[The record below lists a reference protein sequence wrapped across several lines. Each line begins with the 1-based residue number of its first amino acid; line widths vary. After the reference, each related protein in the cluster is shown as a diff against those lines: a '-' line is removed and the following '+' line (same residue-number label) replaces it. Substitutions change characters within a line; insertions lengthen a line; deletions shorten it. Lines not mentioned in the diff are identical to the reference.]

1 MALSISISSAADLR
15 AIERARRSL
24 DQFADN
30 ADTNANRLRNFG
42 SGLQN
47 VGKRL
52 TMFSAAAAAGL
63 GVFAKGAIDAAQEA
77 EVASNRLDAIAKSM
91 GFLGPVLGGTTNRLQ
106 DFASSLQSTIAVE
119 DETIMA
125 TQSLLLTF
133 SEVGKTA
140 GEAGGAFDR
149 ATKAAFDLSA
159 AGFGSADSAAKM
171 LGKALQDPIKGI
183 TALSRAGVTFT
194 AAQKEQIQGF
204 IDSGQAAK
212 AQEMILR
219 EVERQVSGTAAATAT
234 GGAKMKIA
242 FGEVQEQLGTALLPV
257 FQQFTQFMLDR
268 GIPAIQGLVDKF
280 LALSPQMKG
289 VIAAAGGLL
298 LALGP
303 LLMVAGTLV
312 KALAGLGPA
321 LAAVKAGLLGVGP
334 LMAALGAA
342 AGPVLLVVGAV
353 VALGAGFVALYRY
366 SEPVQKAVSYL
377 VKQFELMA
385 QTVGVAL
392 VDAFRSILGGGDG
405 LRSFGDVMRN
415 LGDRVAPVVTKAIQ
429 FVASGMDDLGV
440 VIRFQIKVFETLVKV
455 FTMVSEIVRVTLFNA
470 FELLVDTFNNTIKNV
485 DLLLKKMGPFGEFL
499 RTFAINMINAFQ
511 NAGNAIVTSFRNIG
525 SNLERI
531 INIAIGG
538 LNLLIEGYNQIPGVT
553 PVAPIKEFSFAMS
566 AAATATQN
574 AANATA
580 QFSGNIKNF
589 YAGGGIPRVTEDMIT
604 ATTAANGL
612 AGTATGGGLTG
623 AGNAAK
629 TAADKFNLALAPA
642 VERFVNAMKTLTDLR
657 TSVTEF
663 FASLLPP
670 VDPSVVF
677 ANASAA
683 LQDFMTRV
691 DGLKKVG
698 PGAADAFKGLV
709 DATTS
714 AARSALDALMAKLG
728 EAERE
733 MDDYRRRVT
742 DALIGAFSF
751 ADAITAAEKAGE
763 NILTAIQTGLQK
775 QLDFIA
781 LIEQVRTQLGPNS
794 ALFMQLVQL
803 GPVQGAAFAKALLEG
818 GVGEMQKIEG
828 LMAAVKNAATNVGIG
843 SATSYFGAGVK
854 LAQDQ
859 VTGMMTQLE
868 TMAPQILGFMDRL
881 AEKMKRTV
889 IIQVKVSQD
898 QFNVDVHVTKHIRE
912 VVSRT
917 VEEFVSRVEGRA
929 GGGPVRGGMPY
940 VVGERGPELFVPGV
954 SGTIIPNDVGVGTPT
969 GATGGPIFHI
979 KVNAGMGTD
988 GASVGRQIVDAI
1000 RKFERFNG
1008 PVFQAA

>member
-1 MALSISISSAADLR
+1 MALSISISSEADLR

-242 FGEVQEQLGTALLPV
+242 FGEVQEQIGTALLPL

-321 LAAVKAGLLGVGP
+321 FAVVKAGLLGVGP

-366 SEPVQKAVSYL
+366 SEPVRDSVTLLVS
-377 VKQFELMA
+377 QFRLMA

-392 VDAFRSILGGGDG
+392 VDAFRSILGGSNGV
-405 LRSFGDVMRN
+405 RSFGDVMRD
-415 LGDRVAPVVTKAIQ
+415 LGDRVAPVVTRAIK
-429 FVASGMDDLGV
+429 FLASGMDDLGV
-440 VIRFQIKVFETLVKV
+440 AIRFQIRVFEVLVTV
-455 FTMVSEIVRVTLFNA
+455 FTMVANIIRVVLFEA
-470 FELLVDTFNNTIKNV
+470 VELVIDSFKQMILNV
-485 DLLLKKMGPFGEFL
+485 DNLLKKMGPFGEFL
-499 RTFAINMINAFQ
+499 RTFAINMVA
-511 NAGNAIVTSFRNIG
+511 SFRAAAGAIQGIFNNLG
-525 SNLERI
+525 SYLESA
-531 INIAIGG
+531 INVAIRGI
-538 LNLLIEGYNQIPGVT
+538 NLLVDGYNKIPGVMQVPRIDEFRFAVT
-553 PVAPIKEFSFAMS
+553 QLGVATANAAGAAGVYVRANEHMNRGINSTATIASAAAEVLNTGLKPALDSTGSSVKKAGDASQAAAEKLAAFKARLQELRSDLDAAIRSAADYAASIRDRFVGALDLGKALDTAKETGGSIVDAFIEQGKRMAAFTARMQELLNAGLSRPAFDAIINAGAERGADIADALAKGNIAENVANVNAVYASVADMGEFIGSRGSLLFNQQGITMAASMLEAFIKEFMPSGKRRRQLLDAIEDMVGS
-566 AAATATQN
+566 ALSSLARIPR
-574 AANATA
+574 
-580 QFSGNIKNF
+580 SISMPSVIGGVDLRPP
-589 YAGGGIPRVTEDMIT
+589 GGGD
-604 ATTAANGL
+604 AT
-612 AGTATGGGLTG
+612 
-623 AGNAAK
+623 
-629 TAADKFNLALAPA
+629 P
-642 VERFVNAMKTLTDLR
+642 
-657 TSVTEF
+657 
-663 FASLLPP
+663 
-670 VDPSVVF
+670 
-677 ANASAA
+677 
-683 LQDFMTRV
+683 
-691 DGLKKVG
+691 G
-698 PGAADAFKGLV
+698 PGPTMPTGPIPGGSGFTYEDIYGPGGIVPLAKGGI
-709 DATTS
+709 
-714 AARSALDALMAKLG
+714 AK
-728 EAERE
+728 
-733 MDDYRRRVT
+733 M
-742 DALIGAFSF
+742 
-751 ADAITAAEKAGE
+751 
-763 NILTAIQTGLQK
+763 
-775 QLDFIA
+775 
-781 LIEQVRTQLGPNS
+781 
-794 ALFMQLVQL
+794 
-803 GPVQGAAFAKALLEG
+803 
-818 GVGEMQKIEG
+818 
-828 LMAAVKNAATNVGIG
+828 
-843 SATSYFGAGVK
+843 
-854 LAQDQ
+854 
-859 VTGMMTQLE
+859 
-868 TMAPQILGFMDRL
+868 
-881 AEKMKRTV
+881 
-889 IIQVKVSQD
+889 
-898 QFNVDVHVTKHIRE
+898 
-912 VVSRT
+912 
-917 VEEFVSRVEGRA
+917 GR
-929 GGGPVRGGMPY
+929 PFL
-940 VVGERGPELFVPGV
+940 VGERGPELFVPGV
-954 SGTIIPNDVGVGTPT
+954 TGTVIPNDQLTM
-969 GATGGPIFHI
+969 GAGAGGDVIYQI
-979 KVNAGMGTD
+979 MVNAGMGTD

-1000 RKFERFNG
+1000 RKFERFSG